1 MRMTRARQAMFSSLL
16 IAAVAAVSPVM
27 PGAAAQQMPRT
38 VTIYGIHD
46 KPAAQA
52 TRMAP
57 AAPPPGVV
65 RTVTPVL
72 RHKAPAAIQKAIR
85 PTTATQTLHV
95 VKEAK

>member
-1 MRMTRARQAMFSSLL
+1 MRMTRARQAIFSSLL

-27 PGAAAQQMPRT
+27 PGAAAKDMPRT

-52 TRMAP
+52 ARIVP
-57 AAPPPGVV
+57 AAPSTGVV
-65 RTVTPVL
+65 RSVTPAL